1 MKSFC
6 LIIILISA
14 NLGYA
19 KLALTKAGEKNL
31 SDVFSLVESAD
42 KQFAASNYVVSL
54 AMYKNAES
62 KLSKLM
68 ELALVDPIKC
78 RKYLLE
84 YNKKRELCQ
93 PLAARQAHFKLK
105 DAYLTDRLNFLN
117 SFSNENIRTMNILLD
132 KVVKSYDDLLKLS
145 LIDYM
150 PADLPHVTPPN
161 DVQYLYSNYLF
172 SFRTNWVRTLGFTPD
187 QLFAFNQ
194 IASATSLTYHIY
206 WLEYANEKENPEIT
220 LFQLQNMYEKLVEQE
235 PCNYGF
241 WYGLG
246 NSYVLQDKIQHAN
259 NVWHKALKFFPDSL
273 YIHYHLA
280 KTCGK
285 NKNATTRAISHLKWI
300 LSKTK
305 DRLWRAKAHYQL
317 AIRFVELDDFDT
329 AYNEATSAAELAAM
343 DIEYLSDLYSKSK
356 KIQGQ
361 ILLKL
366 NKKDEAVDALKSAAD
381 ASPDNISLKLDV
393 ADLLTS
399 LANSPGHFNQR
410 YADEALRWYDRALR
424 QNPKIPAAHGSKA
437 YIYLLMGNNDSA
449 QGEAIT
455 ELAIK
460 PDSPVTLATLG
471 YTYLAQEKYETAK
484 LMFKKA
490 LDFDSN
496 CEAAIDG
503 LKKAESKL
511 EESKPHFPVRHN
523 AE

>member
-1 MKSFC
+1 MKLNC
-6 LIIILISA
+6 LILILISV
-14 NLGYA
+14 NLAFA
-19 KLALTKAGEKNL
+19 KLALTKIGEEKL
-31 SDVFSLVESAD
+31 SDVFSIAELAD
-42 KQFAASNYVVSL
+42 KQFAASNYVTSL
-54 AMYKNAES
+54 AMYSNAKNE
-62 KLSKLM
+62 LGRLM

-84 YNKKRELCQ
+84 YNKKSELCI
-93 PLAARQAHFKLK
+93 PLAARQTHFRLK
-105 DAYLTDRLNFLN
+105 DRYLTDRLNFLN
-117 SFSNENIRTMNILLD
+117 SLSNKNIRTMNILLD
-132 KVVKSYDDLLKLS
+132 KVVKSYDNLLKLS
-145 LIDYM
+145 LINPM
-150 PADLPHVTPPN
+150 PADLPRVTPPN

-172 SFRTNWVRTLGFTPD
+172 TFRTNWVKTLGFTPD

-206 WLEYANEKENPEIT
+206 WLEYANKKENPEIT

-246 NSYVLQDKIQHAN
+246 NSYVLQDKTHHAN
-259 NVWHKALKFFPDSL
+259 NIWHKALKYFPDSL

-285 NKNATTRAISHLKWI
+285 NKNAATRAISHLRWI

-305 DRLWRAKAHYQL
+305 DRFWRAKARYQL
-317 AIRFVELDDFDT
+317 AIRFVDLDNLDM
-329 AYNEATSAAELAAM
+329 AYDEAVAAADLAAM
-343 DIEYLSDLYSKSK
+343 DIESLSDLYSKSK

-366 NKKDEAVDALKSAAD
+366 NKKNEAVDALKSAAD
-381 ASPDNISLKLDV
+381 ASPDNTSLKIDV
-393 ADLLTS
+393 ADLLMN
-399 LANSPGHFNQR
+399 LANSSDELNVR
-410 YADEALRWYDRALR
+410 YANEALMWYDRVLR
-424 QNPKIPAAHGSKA
+424 QNPDTPTVHGSKA
-437 YIYLLMGNNDSA
+437 FIYLLMGEIDSA
-449 QGEAIT
+449 QGEAIY
-455 ELAIK
+455 ELSIK

-471 YTYLAQEKYETAK
+471 YTYLAQNEFETAK

-490 LDFDSN
+490 LDFDPN

-523 AE
+523 VE

>member
-1 MKSFC
+1 MKHTKKIYTIIVFL
-6 LIIILISA
+6 LIA
-14 NLGYA
+14 NSSYA
-19 KLALTKAGEKNL
+19 KLALTTAGAEKL
-31 SDVFSLVESAD
+31 SDVFSTVESAD
-42 KQFAASNYVVSL
+42 KQFAASNYVACL
-54 AMYKNAES
+54 AMYKNAEN

-84 YNKKRELCQ
+84 YNKKRKLCE

-117 SFSNENIRTMNILLD
+117 SLSNENIRTMNILLD

-145 LIDYM
+145 LVDYM

-161 DVQYLYSNYLF
+161 DVQYLYSKYLF

-187 QLFAFNQ
+187 QLFTFNQ

-206 WLEYANEKENPEIT
+206 WLEYANKKNNPEIT
-220 LFQLQNMYEKLVEQE
+220 LFKLQNIYENLVEQE

-246 NSYVLQDKIQHAN
+246 NSYVLQNKTRHAN

-285 NKNATTRAISHLKWI
+285 NINETTRAISHLKWI

-317 AIRFVELDDFDT
+317 AIQFVELDEFDT

-343 DIEYLSDLYSKSK
+343 DIEFLSDLYSKSK

-366 NKKDEAVDALKSAAD
+366 NKKNEAVDAFKRAAD

-393 ADLLTS
+393 ADLLTN

-437 YIYLLMGNNDSA
+437 FIYLLMGNNDSA

-471 YTYLAQEKYETAK
+471 YTYLAQKKYEPAK

-490 LDFDSN
+490 LDFDPN

-503 LKKAESKL
+503 LKKAENKL
-511 EESKPHFPVRHN
+511 EDK
-523 AE
+523 